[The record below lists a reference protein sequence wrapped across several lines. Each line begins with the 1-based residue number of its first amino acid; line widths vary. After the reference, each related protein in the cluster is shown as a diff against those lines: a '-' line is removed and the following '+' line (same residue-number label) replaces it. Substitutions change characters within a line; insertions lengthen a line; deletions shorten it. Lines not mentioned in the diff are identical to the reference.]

1 LILSRSQGKSI
12 NRKGFEK
19 MPNAM
24 GWDSGEDK
32 NRFRALSLLHELA
45 TPRSI
50 KTNNQNEV
58 VEFEQI

>member
-1 LILSRSQGKSI
+1 
-12 NRKGFEK
+12 
-19 MPNAM
+19 M